1 MTGPA
6 EQAFIIAVFGV
17 FYALPAWC
25 AFTNTSPM
33 SPGVAIAATVL
44 FMNGSALNLAADFY
58 KTAQKQAGVGQVT
71 THIYDGRLGEHPNHV
86 GDWMRYSSFAI
97 ASGSLLAWLVP
108 AFIVG
113 FNISA
118 VRARSSQKS

>member
-1 MTGPA
+1 M
-6 EQAFIIAVFGV
+6 FIIAVFGV

-25 AFTNTSPM
+25 AFTNQSPM
-33 SPGVAIAATVL
+33 LPSVAVAATIL

-58 KTAQKQAGVGQVT
+58 KTAQKQAGISKVT

-86 GDWMRYSSFAI
+86 GDWMRYSSFAL

-113 FNISA
+113 FNVST
-118 VRARSSQKS
+118 VRERSSRKE